1 MKIKYLEIKN
11 YKQFKDLTLD
21 LTYPQGHKKAGE
33 PLDKI
38 CIIGQS
44 GTGKTNLLEIIT
56 KSTIDFS
63 QQPKNDYLP
72 FSAFT
77 GEDTDNRYIST
88 KFITQNKLEIE
99 TLFTN
104 KMSKITINLE
114 SKKTKEKNLLDH
126 EKNYFVSTTRNKK
139 FDEES
144 NEEEID
150 TSKMSAADI
159 VLLNK
164 LTNAKAELVLESI
177 NEDKKT
183 PMQSALEMLGKPN
196 IAAFVG
202 DYSKPIKK
210 TATEKRQ
217 EINRAI
223 KEIEEKYI
231 PVSISIKQL
240 ARNNFL
246 DKHIV
251 NINDEPD
258 NFWETMK
265 KRIDNYQI
273 EKTQYFNELSNKMLT
288 NTNYDKEHFVHDV
301 KIWENE
307 NENLLEKIAEDIN
320 FLLKKFNLELTKIDE
335 NQKSYDGLIIRD
347 LSSDAILKYDDLST
361 GTKNLLSTFI
371 PLKTYA
377 PKDSIILIDE
387 PEMSFYPDIQRQ
399 LADLYMSVGNNNQ
412 LVFATHSP
420 LIASCFEP
428 WEIVELKFDQN
439 NQVYREK
446 YYEGENHID
455 NYFVDPRLLTWTGIL
470 TDIFD
475 LKEDS
480 NFTFREEA
488 LMKYIR
494 LERELKTIEDKQL
507 KKEKFEALMKL
518 SDLLGLSGNEKD

>member
-11 YKQFKDLTLD
+11 YKQFKDLTLE
-21 LTYPQGHKKAGE
+21 LTYPQGHEKAGA

-77 GEDTDNRYIST
+77 GENTDNGYITT
-88 KFITQNKLEIE
+88 KLITQNKVDAE

-114 SKKTKEKNLLDH
+114 SNKIKEDNLSDD
-126 EKNYFVSTTRNKK
+126 EKNYFVSTIRQSK
-139 FDEES
+139 FDEDGIEG
-144 NEEEID
+144 EID
-150 TSKMSAADI
+150 TSKMSTSDI
-159 VLLNK
+159 ALLNK

-177 NEDKKT
+177 NEDKT
-183 PMQSALEMLGKPN
+183 SHLQSALEIMRNSALLYGASLEPR
-196 IAAFVG
+196 
-202 DYSKPIKK
+202 KK
-210 TATEKRQ
+210 TTSEKRQ
-217 EINRAI
+217 ELNSAI
-223 KEIEEKYI
+223 KNIEEKYT
-231 PVSISIKQL
+231 PVSKSIKQL

-251 NINDEPD
+251 NINE
-258 NFWETMK
+258 NYNSWGILKEK
-265 KRIDNYQI
+265 IDNYEE
-273 EKTQYFNELSNKMLT
+273 EKNNYTKYLFNKLLNEADYSKEASIQDM
-288 NTNYDKEHFVHDV
+288 NT
-301 KIWENE
+301 WEEKNE
-307 NENLLEKIAEDIN
+307 NILAKIAEDIN
-320 FLLKKFNLELTKIDE
+320 SIVKKFNLKLQMNEHT
-335 NQKSYDGLIIRD
+335 NSYDELIIQD
-347 LSSDAILKYDDLST
+347 LSNNQTIKYDELST

-399 LADLYMSVGNNNQ
+399 LTDLYMKLGKNNQ
-412 LVFATHSP
+412 LVLATHSP
-420 LIASCFEP
+420 LIASSFEP
-428 WEIVELKFDQN
+428 WEVVELKFDSN
-439 NQVYREK
+439 NQVYREQ

-455 NYFVDPRLLTWTGIL
+455 NYTLDPRLLTWTGIL
-470 TDIFD
+470 TNIFD

-480 NFTFREEA
+480 NFTFREKK
-488 LMKYIR
+488 LMEYAS
-494 LERELKTIEDKQL
+494 LKAEIKMIENNDE
-507 KKEKFEALMKL
+507 KEKKFKELMKL
-518 SDLLGLSGNEKD
+518 SKLLGLSN